1 MLSNIRNFCIIA
13 HIDHGKSTL
22 ADRMLEVTK
31 TVEKRLMREQFLDM
45 HPLERERGITIK
57 MQPVRMIYHAKIRNH
72 NFEILNKSQISNS
85 NLGFSASDL
94 EFADLEYI
102 LNLIDTPG
110 HIDFNYEVSRA
121 LAAVEGA
128 VLLVDATQGVEAQ
141 TLSNVELA
149 RSLKLMI
156 IPVVNKI
163 DLPQARVA
171 ETKAEIRNLL
181 GVRDEEILAVSAKTG
196 EGVEMLLEEIIEKIP
211 PPGKKLPSSKSDFP
225 GKSDFFPGNFEE
237 GARARALIFDYEYST
252 HRGVI
257 AHIRVFEGE
266 IKKGSKLKLAATGE
280 MFSAGEVGIFR
291 PELAAAD
298 SLGAGEIGYVI
309 TNIKEAKIVR
319 VGDTVLGVSSSAHAL
334 PGYKEIKPVVFSS
347 VYPEDQD
354 KFEDLRRALERL
366 KLVDSAL
373 FFEEESSGVLGRGFR
388 CGFLGMLHL
397 EIVVARLERDFKV
410 ETIATTPSVKYKI
423 ITRKGLPAGRQG
435 EIEVYAP
442 HRFPDENEIKDI
454 FEPWLKIEILLPPDK
469 LAGVIKL
476 LNEHEVEVGDTS
488 KFSDTRLKV
497 EGKMPLRELMRDFF
511 DELKSVSSGY
521 ASLNYEQDEMRKADL
536 LRLDILVAEEAV
548 PAFAR
553 IVPRRRLE
561 TEGEAV
567 VEKLYHILPK
577 ALFALKIQAKSMGRI
592 LASRTIKAA
601 SKDVTQHMY
610 GGDRT
615 RKMKL
620 WKKQKEGK
628 KRLSVEADYDIPP
641 DAYLKLMKK

>member
-1 MLSNIRNFCIIA
+1 
-13 HIDHGKSTL
+13 
-22 ADRMLEVTK
+22 
-31 TVEKRLMREQFLDM
+31 
-45 HPLERERGITIK
+45 
-57 MQPVRMIYHAKIRNH
+57 
-72 NFEILNKSQISNS
+72 
-85 NLGFSASDL
+85 
-94 EFADLEYI
+94 
-102 LNLIDTPG
+102 
-110 HIDFNYEVSRA
+110 
-121 LAAVEGA
+121 
-128 VLLVDATQGVEAQ
+128 
-141 TLSNVELA
+141 
-149 RSLKLMI
+149 
-156 IPVVNKI
+156 
-163 DLPQARVA
+163 
-171 ETKAEIRNLL
+171 
-181 GVRDEEILAVSAKTG
+181 
-196 EGVEMLLEEIIEKIP
+196 
-211 PPGKKLPSSKSDFP
+211 
-225 GKSDFFPGNFEE
+225 
-237 GARARALIFDYEYST
+237 
-252 HRGVI
+252 
-257 AHIRVFEGE
+257 
-266 IKKGSKLKLAATGE
+266 
-280 MFSAGEVGIFR
+280 VGIFR

-319 VGDTVLGVSSSAHAL
+319 VGDTVLGASSASQAL

-354 KFEDLRRALERL
+354 KFEDLKRALERL

-423 ITRKGLPAGRQG
+423 STRKG

-488 KFSDTRLKV
+488 KFSDTRV
-497 EGKMPLRELMRDFF
+497 RIEGKMPLRELMRDFF

-561 TEGEAV
+561 TEAEAV

-628 KRLSVEADYDIPP
+628 KRLSAEADYDIPP

>member
-1 MLSNIRNFCIIA
+1 MSSNIRNFCIIA

-57 MQPVRMIYHAKIRNH
+57 MQPVRMNY
-72 NFEILNKSQISNS
+72 SNGS
-85 NLGFSASDL
+85 GP
-94 EFADLEYI
+94 EYV

-163 DLPQARVA
+163 DLPQARIS

-181 GVRDEEILAVSAKTG
+181 GVRDEEILTVSAKTG
-196 EGVEMLLEEIIEKIP
+196 EGVEMLLEEIINKIP
-211 PPGKKLPSSKSDFP
+211 APAGKKSDFP
-225 GKSDFFPGNFEE
+225 GKSDFEE
-237 GARARALIFDYEYST
+237 AGATKGVCALIFDYEYST

-266 IKKGSKLKLAATGE
+266 IKKGSRLKLAATGE
-280 MFSAGEVGIFR
+280 IFSAGEVGIFR

-319 VGDTVLGVSSSAHAL
+319 VGDTVLGASSASQAL

-354 KFEDLRRALERL
+354 KFEDLKRALERL

-423 ITRKGLPAGRQG
+423 STRKG

-488 KFSDTRLKV
+488 KFSDTRV
-497 EGKMPLRELMRDFF
+497 RIEGKMPLRELMRDFF

-561 TEGEAV
+561 TEAEAV

-628 KRLSVEADYDIPP
+628 KRLSAEADYDIPP

>member
-1 MLSNIRNFCIIA
+1 MSSNIRNFCIIA

-57 MQPVRMIYHAKIRNH
+57 MQPVRMNY
-72 NFEILNKSQISNS
+72 SNGS
-85 NLGFSASDL
+85 GP
-94 EFADLEYI
+94 EYV

-163 DLPQARVA
+163 DLPQARIS

-181 GVRDEEILAVSAKTG
+181 GVRDEEILTVSAKTG
-196 EGVEMLLEEIIEKIP
+196 EGVEMLLEEIINKIP
-211 PPGKKLPSSKSDFP
+211 APAGKKSDFP
-225 GKSDFFPGNFEE
+225 GKSDFEE
-237 GARARALIFDYEYST
+237 AGATKGVCALIFDYEYST

-257 AHIRVFEGE
+257 AHVRVFEGE

-280 MFSAGEVGIFR
+280 TFSAGEVGIFK

-319 VGDTVLGVSSSAHAL
+319 VGDTVLGASSASQAL

-354 KFEDLRRALERL
+354 KFEDLKRALERL

-423 ITRKGLPAGRQG
+423 STRKG

-488 KFSDTRLKV
+488 KFSDTRV
-497 EGKMPLRELMRDFF
+497 RIEGKMPLRELMRDFF

-561 TEGEAV
+561 TEAEAV

-628 KRLSVEADYDIPP
+628 KRLSAEADYDIPP

>member
-1 MLSNIRNFCIIA
+1 MPEIRNFCIIA

-22 ADRMLEVTK
+22 ADRMLEITG
-31 TVEKRLMREQFLDM
+31 TVEARKMRAQFLDM

-57 MQPVRMIYHAKIRNH
+57 MQPVRMNYKN
-72 NFEILNKSQISNS
+72 
-85 NLGFSASDL
+85 
-94 EFADLEYI
+94 YI

-149 RSLKLMI
+149 RLLRLKI
-156 IPVVNKI
+156 IPVINKI
-163 DLPQARVA
+163 DLPQARIA
-171 ETKAEIRNLL
+171 ETKEEVMNLL
-181 GVRDEEILAVSAKTG
+181 GVGEEEILAVSGKTG
-196 EGVEMLLEEIIEKIP
+196 EGVERLLEEIIAKIP
-211 PPGKKLPSSKSDFP
+211 PPRGKTPGFESQKTPSV
-225 GKSDFFPGNFEE
+225 E
-237 GARARALIFDYEYST
+237 GRGGVRALIFDYEYSI

-257 AHIRVFEGE
+257 AHIRVFDGE
-266 IKKGSKLKLAATGE
+266 IKKGAKLLLAAAGAKFTT
-280 MFSAGEVGIFR
+280 GEVGVFKPMLI
-291 PELAAAD
+291 PAD
-298 SLGAGEIGYVI
+298 ILIEGEIGYIV
-309 TNIKEAKIVR
+309 TNTKEAKIVR
-319 VGDTVLGVSSSAHAL
+319 VGDTILSEHSSLEPL

-347 VYPEDQD
+347 IYPEDQD
-354 KFEDLRRALERL
+354 QFEELKRSLERL
-366 KLVDSAL
+366 KLVDSSL

-397 EIVVARLERDFKV
+397 EIVVEKLDRDFKV
-410 ETIATTPSVKYKI
+410 STIAATPSVKYKI
-423 ITRKGLPAGRQG
+423 KTRNG
-435 EIEVYAP
+435 ELEIYSP
-442 HRFPDENEIKDI
+442 HKFPDANEITEI
-454 FEPWLKIEILLPPDK
+454 FEPWLRIEILLPPEK
-469 LAGVIKL
+469 LAGVMKL
-476 LNEHEVEVGDTS
+476 LHEHEAEVGNTER
-488 KFSDTRLKV
+488 FSEARLKI
-497 EGKMPLRELMRDFF
+497 EAKMPLRELMRDFF

-521 ASLNYEQDEMRKADL
+521 ASLNYEFGDMRRADL
-536 LRLDILVAEEAV
+536 LRLDVIVADESV

-553 IVPRRRLE
+553 IVHRHRLE
-561 TEGEAV
+561 TEAEAV
-567 VEKLYHILPK
+567 VEKLYKILPK
-577 ALFALKIQAKSMGRI
+577 ALFALKIQASAGGRI

-628 KRLSVEADYDIPP
+628 KRLSAEADYDIPA

>member
-1 MLSNIRNFCIIA
+1 MDKFFICARIVFMSNIRNFCIIA

-31 TVEKRLMREQFLDM
+31 TVETRLMREQFLDM

-57 MQPVRMIYHAKIRNH
+57 MQPVRMAYRPK
-72 NFEILNKSQISNS
+72 FPISNFQFPNNKLKIENSKIENS
-85 NLGFSASDL
+85 NS
-94 EFADLEYI
+94 EFI

-141 TLSNVELA
+141 TISNVELA
-149 RSLKLMI
+149 RSLKLAI

-171 ETKAEIRNLL
+171 ETKAEIKNLL
-181 GVRDEEILAVSAKTG
+181 SVEDDDILAVSAKTG
-196 EGVEMLLEEIIEKIP
+196 EGVEELLEAIVKEIP
-211 PPGKKLPSSKSDFP
+211 PPRGKTLGVFGDSTPSV
-225 GKSDFFPGNFEE
+225 EE
-237 GARARALIFDYEYST
+237 RGGVKALIFDFEYST

-257 AHIRVFEGE
+257 AHVRVFDGT
-266 IKKGSKLKLAATGE
+266 IKKGSKLKLASSGE
-280 MFSAGEVGIFR
+280 IFSVGEVGIFK
-291 PELAAAD
+291 PQLSASD
-298 SLGAGEIGYVI
+298 SLGAGEIGYVV

-319 VGDTVLGVSSSAHAL
+319 VGDTILDASSQASAL
-334 PGYKEIKPVVFSS
+334 PGYKEIRPVVFSS

-354 KFEDLRRALERL
+354 KFDDLKRALERL

-397 EIVVARLERDFKV
+397 EIVVARLESDFKI
-410 ETIATTPSVKYKI
+410 ETIATTPSVKYRLD
-423 ITRKGLPAGRQG
+423 TRKG
-435 EIEVYAP
+435 EMEVYSP
-442 HRFPDENEIKDI
+442 HRFPDESEIKEI
-454 FEPWLKIEILLPPDK
+454 WEPWLSTEILLPPSK

-476 LNEHEVEVGDTS
+476 LNEHEVEVGDTT
-488 KFSDTRLKV
+488 KFSDARIKV

-521 ASLNYEQDEMRKADL
+521 ASLNYEFGDMRKADL
-536 LRLDILVAEEAV
+536 HRLDILVAEEAV

-553 IVPRRRLE
+553 IVPKHRIE

-577 ALFALKIQAKSMGRI
+577 ALFALKIQAKAGGRI
-592 LASRTIKAA
+592 VASRTLKAS

-610 GGDRT
+610 VGDMT
-615 RKMKL
+615 HKMKL
-620 WKKQKEGK
+620 LKKQKEGN
-628 KRLSVEADYDIPP
+628 KRLYAEANYDIPP

>member
-1 MLSNIRNFCIIA
+1 MSSNIRNFCIIA

-57 MQPVRMIYHAKIRNH
+57 MQPVRMNY
-72 NFEILNKSQISNS
+72 SNGS
-85 NLGFSASDL
+85 GP
-94 EFADLEYI
+94 EYV

-163 DLPQARVA
+163 DLPQARIS

-181 GVRDEEILAVSAKTG
+181 GVRDEEILTVSAKTG
-196 EGVEMLLEEIIEKIP
+196 EGVERLLEEIINKIP
-211 PPGKKLPSSKSDFP
+211 APAGKKSDFP
-225 GKSDFFPGNFEE
+225 GKSDFEE
-237 GARARALIFDYEYST
+237 AGATKGVCALIFDYEYST

-257 AHIRVFEGE
+257 AHVRVFEGE

-280 MFSAGEVGIFR
+280 TFSAGEVGIFK

-319 VGDTVLGVSSSAHAL
+319 VGDTVLGASSASQAL

-354 KFEDLRRALERL
+354 KFEDLKRALERL

-423 ITRKGLPAGRQG
+423 STRKG

-488 KFSDTRLKV
+488 KFSDTRV
-497 EGKMPLRELMRDFF
+497 RIEGKMPLRELMRDFF

-561 TEGEAV
+561 TEAEAV

-628 KRLSVEADYDIPP
+628 KRLSAEADYDIPP

>member
-1 MLSNIRNFCIIA
+1 MTENIRNFCIIA

-31 TVEKRLMREQFLDM
+31 TVEARLMREQFLDM

-57 MQPVRMIYHAKIRNH
+57 MQPVRMAFR
-72 NFEILNKSQISNS
+72 SNQS
-85 NLGFSASDL
+85 EQG
-94 EFADLEYI
+94 EERQYI

-149 RSLKLMI
+149 RLLKLKI

-171 ETKAEIRNLL
+171 ETKTEIRNLL
-181 GVRDEEILAVSAKTG
+181 GVDDDEILSVSAKTG
-196 EGVEMLLEEIIEKIP
+196 EGVEKLLNEIVMKIP
-211 PPGKKLPSSKSDFP
+211 APKAGNWGAAEGLGNSVAKST
-225 GKSDFFPGNFEE
+225 
-237 GARARALIFDYEYST
+237 RALIFDFEYST

-257 AHIRVFEGE
+257 AHVRVFGGE

-280 MFSAGEVGIFR
+280 VFLAGEVGIFK
-291 PELAAAD
+291 PALSIAD
-298 SLGAGEIGYVI
+298 SLAEGEIGYIV

-319 VGDTVLGVSSSAHAL
+319 VGDTILDVSSVGKAL

-354 KFEDLRRALERL
+354 KFDDLKRALERL
-366 KLVDSAL
+366 KLIDSAL

-397 EIVVARLERDFKV
+397 EIVVAKLERDFSI
-410 ETIATTPSVKYKI
+410 ETIATTPSVKYQI
-423 ITRKGLPAGRQG
+423 NTNKGM
-435 EIEVYAP
+435 IEVYSP
-442 HRFPDENEIKDI
+442 HRFPDVNEIKEI

-476 LNEHEVEVGDTS
+476 LNDHEIEMGDTS
-488 KFSDTRLKV
+488 QFSESRIKI

-521 ASLNYEQDEMRKADL
+521 ASLNYEQDGMRKADL

-553 IVPRRRLE
+553 IVPRHRLE
-561 TEGEAV
+561 TEAESV
-567 VEKLYHILPK
+567 VEKLYHILPQ
-577 ALFALKIQAKSMGRI
+577 ALFALKIQAKSAGRI
-592 LASRTIKAA
+592 LASRTIKAS

-628 KRLSVEADYDIPP
+628 KRLSAEADYDIPA

>member
-1 MLSNIRNFCIIA
+1 
-13 HIDHGKSTL
+13 
-22 ADRMLEVTK
+22 
-31 TVEKRLMREQFLDM
+31 
-45 HPLERERGITIK
+45 
-57 MQPVRMIYHAKIRNH
+57 
-72 NFEILNKSQISNS
+72 
-85 NLGFSASDL
+85 
-94 EFADLEYI
+94 
-102 LNLIDTPG
+102 
-110 HIDFNYEVSRA
+110 
-121 LAAVEGA
+121 
-128 VLLVDATQGVEAQ
+128 
-141 TLSNVELA
+141 
-149 RSLKLMI
+149 
-156 IPVVNKI
+156 
-163 DLPQARVA
+163 
-171 ETKAEIRNLL
+171 
-181 GVRDEEILAVSAKTG
+181 
-196 EGVEMLLEEIIEKIP
+196 
-211 PPGKKLPSSKSDFP
+211 FP
-225 GKSDFFPGNFEE
+225 GKSDFEE
-237 GARARALIFDYEYST
+237 AGATRGARALIFDYEYSA

-257 AHIRVFEGE
+257 AHVRVFDGE

-280 MFSAGEVGIFR
+280 TFSAGEVGIFK
-291 PELAAAD
+291 PELAVAD

-319 VGDTVLGVSSSAHAL
+319 VGDTVLGVSSSAPAL

-354 KFEDLRRALERL
+354 KFEDLKRALERL

-423 ITRKGLPAGRQG
+423 STRKG
-435 EIEVYAP
+435 ETEVYSP
-442 HRFPDENEIKDI
+442 HRFPDESEIKDI

-488 KFSDTRLKV
+488 KFSDTRLKI

-628 KRLSVEADYDIPP
+628 KRLSAEADYDIPP
-641 DAYLKLMKK
+641 DAYLMLMKK

>member
-1 MLSNIRNFCIIA
+1 MSSNIRNFCIIA

-57 MQPVRMIYHAKIRNH
+57 MQPVRMNY
-72 NFEILNKSQISNS
+72 SNGS
-85 NLGFSASDL
+85 GP
-94 EFADLEYI
+94 EYV

-163 DLPQARVA
+163 DLPQARIS

-181 GVRDEEILAVSAKTG
+181 GVRDEEILTVSAKTG
-196 EGVEMLLEEIIEKIP
+196 EGVERLLEEIINKIP
-211 PPGKKLPSSKSDFP
+211 APAGKKSDFP
-225 GKSDFFPGNFEE
+225 GKSDFEE
-237 GARARALIFDYEYST
+237 AGATKGVCALIFDYEYST

-266 IKKGSKLKLAATGE
+266 IKKGSRLKLAATGE
-280 MFSAGEVGIFR
+280 IFSAGEVGIFR

-319 VGDTVLGVSSSAHAL
+319 VGDTVLGASSASQAL

-354 KFEDLRRALERL
+354 KFEDLKRALERL

-423 ITRKGLPAGRQG
+423 STRKG

-488 KFSDTRLKV
+488 KFSDTRV
-497 EGKMPLRELMRDFF
+497 RIEGKMPLRELMRDFF

-561 TEGEAV
+561 TEAEAV

-628 KRLSVEADYDIPP
+628 KRLSAEADYDIPP